1 MFKRRLRKILGRFY
15 PPLMWHVRGIAT
27 GVFRTGVGFFRWIH
41 LLPFSK
47 SKPRQAEHFLVI
59 SLTHHLGDTVM
70 LMPVLERLRQAYP
83 SARIDCAV
91 EDTVASF
98 YRLFP
103 GIDHVYALK
112 LGAVVPVNMGLS
124 MQRVL
129 RIVIRYLQEMR
140 HCTPDICI
148 VPRWPDDLFRD
159 RVLSYLVG
167 APRRIGFASVVPP
180 PSRAAIYRD
189 ALLTEIYHGESG
201 LHEPKRLSL
210 LLTKS
215 GLVPEKSMEDISTSC
230 IQSLQKIALSIDWH
244 KLADRLKIDRNRR
257 FAIIAPG
264 ASMPHRR
271 WPIEYWRRLIESLE
285 ESGMNIILLSGRGDA
300 EIAESLYSFTDQS
313 TILVAGITTL
323 VESIALI
330 AHANLF
336 LGNDSGP
343 AHIAG
348 ALGIP
353 TLTLFVAN
361 KDGNSDHPSSPTR
374 IHPIGPL
381 VELSMPSE
389 LMESCTDCCNAPDAH
404 CIKNITVDQ
413 VLDTLHILL
422 ERANRIHLFPKRS
435 VGIVNER

>member
-1 MFKRRLRKILGRFY
+1 M
-15 PPLMWHVRGIAT
+15 
-27 GVFRTGVGFFRWIH
+27 
-41 LLPFSK
+41 LP
-47 SKPRQAEHFLVI
+47 EHFLII
-59 SLTHHLGDTVM
+59 SLTHHLGDTIM
-70 LMPVLERLRQAYP
+70 LMPLLERLRQAYP

-91 EDTVASF
+91 ENSMASF

-103 GIDHVYALK
+103 GVDNVYALK
-112 LGAVVPVNMGLS
+112 LGTVVPVKIRLS
-124 MQRVL
+124 LQRVL
-129 RIVIRYLQEMR
+129 RVLIRYLQEMR

-167 APRRIGFASVVPP
+167 APRRIGFASFTFPTGH
-180 PSRAAIYRD
+180 AAIYRD
-189 ALLTEIYHGESG
+189 ALLTETYDGESG
-201 LHEPKRLSL
+201 LHEPKRFSL

-215 GLVPEKSMEDISTSC
+215 GLIPEKSIEGVSTSC
-230 IQSLQKIALSIDWH
+230 IQSLQQIALSVNWH
-244 KLADRLKIDRNRR
+244 TLAERLKIDRNRP

-264 ASMPHRR
+264 ASMPYRR
-271 WPIEYWRRLIESLE
+271 WPIERWGTLIEPLK

-300 EIAESLYSFTDQS
+300 DVAESLHFLTGKS
-313 TILVAGITTL
+313 TTLVAGNTTF

-330 AHANLF
+330 SRANLF

-353 TLTLFVAN
+353 TLTLFISN
-361 KDGNSDHPSSPTR
+361 KDGDSDHPSSPTR

-381 VELSMPSE
+381 VELCMPSE
-389 LMESCTDCCNAPDAH
+389 LMEPCIDCCNAPDAH

-413 VLDTLHILL
+413 VFERLNVLR
-422 ERANRIHLFPKRS
+422 ERANTIHLPKRS
-435 VGIVNER
+435 AGIANVH

>member
-1 MFKRRLRKILGRFY
+1 MSKRGLKKILGRSY
-15 PPLMWHVRGIAT
+15 PSLMWHARGIAT
-27 GVFRTGVGFFRWIH
+27 RLFRTGVSFFRWIH

-47 SKPRQAEHFLVI
+47 RKPRSPEHFLVI
-59 SLTHHLGDTVM
+59 SLTHHLGDTIM
-70 LMPVLERLRQAYP
+70 LMPLLERLRQTYP

-91 EDTVASF
+91 ENTVASF

-103 GIDHVYALK
+103 GVDNVYALK
-112 LGAVVPVNMGLS
+112 LGPVVPVNMGLS
-124 MQRVL
+124 IQRVL
-129 RIVIRYLQEMR
+129 RILIRYLKEMR

-167 APRRIGFASVVPP
+167 APRRIGFASLAPTG
-180 PSRAAIYRD
+180 RAAIHRD
-189 ALLTEIYHGESG
+189 ALLTEIYHGERG
-201 LHEPKRLSL
+201 LHEPKRFSQ

-215 GLVPEKSMEDISTSC
+215 GLIPEQSIEGISTSC
-230 IQSLQKIALSIDWH
+230 IHSLQQIALSVNWH
-244 KLADRLKIDRNRR
+244 TLAERLKIDRNRA

-264 ASMPHRR
+264 ASMPYRR
-271 WPIEYWRRLIESLE
+271 WPIEYWGTLIESLRQ
-285 ESGMNIILLSGRGDA
+285 SGMNIILLSGREDVDVT
-300 EIAESLYSFTDQS
+300 ESLHSLTGKS
-313 TILVAGITTL
+313 TILVAGITTF

-361 KDGNSDHPSSPTR
+361 KDGNPDHPSSPTR

-381 VELSMPSE
+381 VELCMPSE
-389 LMESCTDCCNAPDAH
+389 LMGPCTDCCNAPDAH

-413 VLDTLHILL
+413 VLETLHALL
-422 ERANRIHLFPKRS
+422 ERANTIHPFPKRFP
-435 VGIVNER
+435 GIANVR